1 MDEGKWSEFYK
12 SKRDIATSVVFFKVL
27 TSDGKHWFS
36 HIYDYWYDIKKYCED
51 NSVFVEEL
59 QLQFRSNRTIIDVSD
74 CEAVYFVRSC
84 LGAVGMATKN
94 YFTVGKLLSDGRF
107 HKQMW
112 LVPELM
118 LEKEYTDPL
127 ENCFTE
133 AIIYND
139 KAKEIRKE

>member
-36 HIYDYWYDIKKYCED
+36 HIYDHWYDIKKHCED
-51 NSVFVEEL
+51 NSLFVQEI
-59 QLQFRSNRTIIDVSD
+59 QLQFRSNRTIIDVTD
-74 CEAVYFVRSC
+74 AKAVYFVRSC
-84 LGAVGMATKN
+84 LGAIGQKTKD
-94 YFTVGKLLSDGRF
+94 YFTVGKLLNDGRV

-118 LEKEYTDPL
+118 MEKEYSDLLT
-127 ENCFTE
+127 NCFTE
-133 AIIYND
+133 AIIYNE
-139 KAKEIRKE
+139 KAKQDGQE